1 MVNELSYI
9 KIDGELCK
17 ACILGKQHRE
27 SFSNRNWKARECLK
41 LVHSDLCGPMKT
53 VSFGKAPYFL
63 TFIDD
68 YSNKTRIC
76 LHKKSEVFPYF
87 FEFKKMV
94 EKKVV

>member
-1 MVNELSYI
+1 
-9 KIDGELCK
+9 
-17 ACILGKQHRE
+17 
-27 SFSNRNWKARECLK
+27 
-41 LVHSDLCGPMKT
+41 MKT
-53 VSFGKAPYFL
+53 ASFGKVPYFL

-68 YSNKTRIC
+68 YSNKARIY